1 MTTALR
7 TIGVLVGAA
16 TIAFTGMGVPS
27 ASAAPDCPRVSVATR
42 LPSPGPA
49 GWSEN
54 LAFDDAGNLWVS
66 RLSANAVE
74 RYDRSGRRTATVAV
88 DAPGAV
94 RPGPDGFLYVTSG
107 NAAGNILPFVPRT
120 GRILRMRPTDRQP
133 APRVFAR
140 GLGMPNGMAF
150 GPGGALY
157 VADSNRGVL
166 RIDAAGAVDDAWSAR
181 APKNLSPDATVNGT
195 GTNGIVVVGDDL
207 YVTLTTSLT
216 GRVLRVPID
225 EPAATTVA
233 ADITRPLPGL
243 LDDLTA
249 LDDRTLVVTLV
260 TGQIATVD
268 LPTGRA
274 CVADVGQPVTAVAQQ
289 PGRPGVLVAGT
300 EGGALLSVTVRR

>member
-7 TIGVLVGAA
+7 TVGVLVGAA
-16 TIAFTGMGVPS
+16 AIAFTGLGMPS
-27 ASAAPDCPRVSVATR
+27 ASAAPDCPRIAVTTR

-54 LAFDDAGNLWVS
+54 LAFDDLGNLWVS
-66 RLSANAVE
+66 RLSLNAVE
-74 RYDRSGRRTATVAV
+74 RYDRAGRRTATVPV

-94 RPGPDGFLYVTSG
+94 RPGPDGLLYVTSG
-107 NAAGNILPFVPRT
+107 NAAVNMLPGVPRT
-120 GRILRMRPTDRQP
+120 GRILRMNPTDRQP
-133 APRVFAR
+133 TPHELAR

-150 GPGGALY
+150 GPGGNLY

-166 RIDAAGAVDDAWSAR
+166 RIGPQGLLDEAWSAR
-181 APKNLSPDATVNGT
+181 APKNLSPDGTINGT
-195 GTNGIVVVGDDL
+195 GTNGIVVIGDDL

-216 GRVLRVPID
+216 GRILRVPID
-225 EPAATTVA
+225 DPSATAVA
-233 ADITRPLPGL
+233 ADVTRPLPGL

-268 LPTGRA
+268 LPTGRTCTA
-274 CVADVGQPVTAVAQQ
+274 AVGQPVTAVAQH
-289 PGRPGVLVAGT
+289 PGRPGSLVAGT
-300 EGGALLSVTVRR
+300 ESGALLSITLRR